1 MFKQLNIKVQSKA
14 ADNDWIMT
22 STLAKSVRLEPRLI
36 KENLV
41 PNVLGMGLRDAIFL
55 LENQGLRVKIN
66 GAGMV
71 KSQSIMGGQRIV
83 RGQEIQIELS

>member
-1 MFKQLNIKVQSKA
+1 
-14 ADNDWIMT
+14 
-22 STLAKSVRLEPRLI
+22 SVRLEPRSV
-36 KENLV
+36 KENLG

-71 KSQSIMGGQRIV
+71 KSQSITGGQRIV